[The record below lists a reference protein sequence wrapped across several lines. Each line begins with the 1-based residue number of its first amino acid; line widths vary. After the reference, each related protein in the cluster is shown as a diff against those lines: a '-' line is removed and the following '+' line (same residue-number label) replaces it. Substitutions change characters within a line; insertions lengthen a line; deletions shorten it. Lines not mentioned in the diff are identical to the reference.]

1 MEIKDKS
8 INTII
13 IYIIIK
19 SKEGKS
25 WQKSKELTEEPDLNL
40 DTKNK
45 EIKKEEE

>member
-1 MEIKDKS
+1 M
-8 INTII
+8 
-13 IYIIIK
+13 
-19 SKEGKS
+19 KEGKI